1 MTVMTKKKVSAYEY
15 ADWVRYI
22 KTIPKQFRW
31 NRWVCIDYMISMNGF
46 VDADDI
52 ENIQT
57 LYRDGFVD

>member
-22 KTIPKQFRW
+22 ETIPKQFRW

>member
-22 KTIPKQFRW
+22 ETIPKQFRW

-52 ENIQT
+52 
-57 LYRDGFVD
+57 RF

>member
-22 KTIPKQFRW
+22 ETISKQFRW